1 MQLCLNKCLH
11 FINMLLPSLLE
22 VEIPSAS
29 KGDTNLYQVTCL
41 GASGCRDIGINLVV
55 ASGDAD
61 LYAR

>member
-1 MQLCLNKCLH
+1 
-11 FINMLLPSLLE
+11 MLLPSLLE